1 MDTPQFS
8 IIVAAFNEQG
18 TIERC
23 VRRVLE
29 VYPTECEVLVVDGG
43 SDRTGEIVMAMENQL
58 PQVRYIR
65 NENDRGKGH
74 AIRVGIEQA
83 RAPIHAQI
91 DADIQFLPEELP
103 LIIDPIREGK
113 ADVTLGSRFA
123 GESKRLP
130 GSTPFIRTMGNKT
143 VSGYASLLF
152 WHRMTDV
159 QAGMKAWTADAIR
172 KIDFKSDNYSYEV
185 EIPTKALKRGCRV
198 IDVPITTDARQDGET
213 NVNAFTAGVALFRD
227 ITLFRLGLK

>member
-1 MDTPQFS
+1 MNDPKYS
-8 IIVAAFNEQG
+8 IIVAAFNEEG
-18 TIERC
+18 TIETC
-23 VRRVLE
+23 IRRVLA
-29 VYPTECEVLVVDGG
+29 VYPEDCEVLVVDGG
-43 SDRTGEIVMAMENQL
+43 SDRTGEIVRELAEQL
-58 PQVRYIR
+58 PAVRYVR

-74 AIRVGIEQA
+74 AIRVGVEHA

-103 LIIDPIREGK
+103 LIIDPIRDGA

-123 GESKRLP
+123 RESKRLP
-130 GSTPFIRTMGNKT
+130 GSTPFIRTMGNKS

-172 KIDFKSDNYSYEV
+172 QIDFRSDNYSYEV
-185 EIPTKALKRGCRV
+185 EIPTKALRCGLRV
-198 IDVPITTDARQDGET
+198 MDVSITTDARQDGVT

-227 ITLFRLGLK
+227 ITMFRLGLK